1 MSEAKRESRTTEG
14 ATAAEQGCTRC
25 EKPASALNAIGEAV

>member
-1 MSEAKRESRTTEG
+1 MSDAKRENRTKEG

-25 EKPASALNAIGEAV
+25 PKPASALNAIGEAV

>member
-1 MSEAKRESRTTEG
+1 MGEAKRENRIKED